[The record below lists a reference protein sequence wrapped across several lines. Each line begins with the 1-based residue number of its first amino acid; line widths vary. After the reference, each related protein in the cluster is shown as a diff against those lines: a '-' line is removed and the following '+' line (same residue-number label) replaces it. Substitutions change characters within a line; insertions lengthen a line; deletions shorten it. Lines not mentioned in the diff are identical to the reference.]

1 MKNTKFTKGEWSYN
15 KYQPTDFGIYSTT
28 GSGND
33 IALVRGSDEEAGAN
47 AKLIAQ
53 APALYIEL
61 LNAINSMQKLLSISN
76 LDEKTRL
83 MYKMEIRQHEQVI
96 NEINQ

>member
-1 MKNTKFTKGEWSYN
+1 METKFTKGEWSYN

-53 APALYIEL
+53 APEMFHMLSNIKTALKSLHCDIIINDIDNL
-61 LNAINSMQKLLSISN
+61 LRKAT
-76 LDEKTRL
+76 E
-83 MYKMEIRQHEQVI
+83 
-96 NEINQ
+96 